1 MIHISRFVQPPNPN
15 SAVPPSPSDRQ
26 PPHAA
31 RNGGGSRI
39 PAHCRSRGGQCG
51 SPPSDAVRKRS
62 SRTVPRHRIGSPR
75 APYRDEAPDTG
86 SPRTVPPPKKT
97 GPPTR
102 DLSEASSPKRDIAQ
116 NEVPEKR
123 ILPAESST
131 GRPPPKNEVFPRRTL
146 RTRLSQNE
154 LPSRT
159 ASETKPFETGQSA
172 RMQRFAV
179 PSLPALPSRH
189 AAGKPQPALRPC
201 ENALRTAC
209 RPKAA
214 RELRP
219 NGVGARKVRPPLSRP
234 RRPDGRR

>member
-39 PAHCRSRGGQCG
+39 PAHCRSRGGGSAEVRRPMRSESDRPGPSRDTESARHARLTATKPPIRAPREQ
-51 SPPSDAVRKRS
+51 SPPEKDGAAHTGPLRDELPETGHCSKRGPRKTNS
-62 SRTVPRHRIGSPR
+62 SRGELHRTAAPEKRGFPKTNAQDEAFPKR
-75 APYRDEAPDTG
+75 APTPNRLRDEALRDGAIRPHAAIRG
-86 SPRTVPPPKKT
+86 SV
-97 GPPTR
+97 
-102 DLSEASSPKRDIAQ
+102 
-116 NEVPEKR
+116 
-123 ILPAESST
+123 
-131 GRPPPKNEVFPRRTL
+131 
-146 RTRLSQNE
+146 
-154 LPSRT
+154 
-159 ASETKPFETGQSA
+159 
-172 RMQRFAV
+172 
-179 PSLPALPSRH
+179 LPALPSRY

>member
-39 PAHCRSRGGQCG
+39 PAHCRSRGG
-51 SPPSDAVRKRS
+51 AVRKSAVRCGPKAIVPDRPATPNRLATRALPRRSPRYGLPENSPPPEKDGAAHTGPLRDELPETGHCSKRGPRKTNS
-62 SRTVPRHRIGSPR
+62 SRGELHRTAAPEKRGFPKTNAQDEAFPKR
-75 APYRDEAPDTG
+75 ASIPNRLRDEALRDGAIRPHAAIRG
-86 SPRTVPPPKKT
+86 SV
-97 GPPTR
+97 
-102 DLSEASSPKRDIAQ
+102 
-116 NEVPEKR
+116 
-123 ILPAESST
+123 
-131 GRPPPKNEVFPRRTL
+131 
-146 RTRLSQNE
+146 
-154 LPSRT
+154 
-159 ASETKPFETGQSA
+159 
-172 RMQRFAV
+172 
-179 PSLPALPSRH
+179 LPALPSRY

>member
-86 SPRTVPPPKKT
+86 SPRTVPPEKDGAAHT
-97 GPPTR
+97 GPLR
-102 DLSEASSPKRDIAQ
+102 DELPETGHCSKRGPRKTNSSRGELHRTAA
-116 NEVPEKR
+116 PEKR
-123 ILPAESST
+123 GFPKTNAQDEAFPKRAPTPNRLRDEALRDGAI
-131 GRPPPKNEVFPRRTL
+131 RPHAAIRGSV
-146 RTRLSQNE
+146 
-154 LPSRT
+154 
-159 ASETKPFETGQSA
+159 
-172 RMQRFAV
+172 
-179 PSLPALPSRH
+179 LPALPSRY